1 MVGLKILRCLSEVLT
16 LQQRYIQ
23 KINIKGNLVGDL
35 LQGLAFPALG
45 RLKSGNKIRVPAFY
59 NLIKLV
65 SGWNLAKSFIS
76 CKRIFQ

>member
-1 MVGLKILRCLSEVLT
+1 M
-16 LQQRYIQ
+16 
-23 KINIKGNLVGDL
+23 

-65 SGWNLAKSFIS
+65 SGSNLAHSFIS
-76 CKRIFQ
+76 CKRIFQLKVNQLVGGLITYRIIYRWM